1 MSHKYVTPYPHYIY
15 CMGIISLETVKRLRE
30 MTGAGIVDVKKALEE
45 GNGDESQAIDILKK
59 RGVVKALK
67 KSDRDANEGMIV
79 SYVHSNGRIGVLVK
93 LLCETDFVARNES
106 FHTLGKDIAMHVAA
120 MNPRVISPDE
130 ISEAEV
136 ERERTIWQE
145 QLVSEKKP
153 ESIRENILRGKEK
166 KFREESALLTQPFVK
181 DSSKTVGD
189 LITESIAKIGENIR
203 VGGFT
208 RFDL

>member
-1 MSHKYVTPYPHYIY
+1 
-15 CMGIISLETVKRLRE
+15 MGIISLETVKRLRE

-45 GNGDESQAIDILKK
+45 GKGDESRAIDILKK

-106 FHTLGKDIAMHVAA
+106 FHMLGKDIAMHVAA

-130 ISEAEV
+130 VSESDV
-136 ERERTIWQE
+136 ERERTIWKE
-145 QLVSEKKP
+145 QLISEKKP